1 VVNSLTSSIA
11 SSTAH
16 DATLIRDALT
26 QHYVA
31 HGLPLDGGASNPWF
45 NVRIGPMTIPLP
57 NPPARRRAVVMHDI
71 NHIVTGYNT
80 TFSEGEMSIAA
91 FEVGAGCGRL
101 AIVWFINLSLLA
113 LALVVHPRIAFAGFV
128 RGRRSASIYA
138 NIEDATTLNEMS
150 VERVRSILRIA
161 SADTPPR
168 FSDRVLFAVW
178 GAIAVV
184 VFLAPLLVVLLP
196 LWALIR

>member
-1 VVNSLTSSIA
+1 MYYMVF
-11 SSTAH
+11 
-16 DATLIRDALT
+16 IRDALA
-26 QHYVA
+26 QHYMTY
-31 HGLPLDGGASNPWF
+31 GLPLDGGASSPWF
-45 NVRIGPMTIPLP
+45 NVHIGPLKIRLP

-113 LALVVHPRIAFAGFV
+113 IALVVHPSLAFAGFV

-138 NIEDATTLNEMS
+138 TVRDATALTTMS
-150 VERVRSILRIA
+150 VESVRTLLRIA
-161 SADTPPR
+161 STDVRARWT
-168 FSDRVLFAVW
+168 DRVLFAAW
-178 GAIAVV
+178 GAVAVV
-184 VFLAPLLVVLLP
+184 VFLAPLAVLLVA
-196 LWALIR
+196 LWAVGRALLR